1 MKVTRGELKQ
11 IINEELQLQLH
22 ENWLKNVAKSI
33 GNMLQKVTDGKK
45 GNMLVGDVLRQKLGI
60 EPDTGAGQELRKCML
75 QADRP
80 LSDLS
85 REMGKKIRD
94 KPEEVGLGPALKD
107 LGGDAVDIATSMPG
121 HFAAA
126 GKAYAGI
133 FKCLMSSPEVA
144 KKSKFGF
151 GPDDM
156 TDVSGVTTEQIIKE
170 AADPWTGRAAQPAVG
185 PFGTRMSAGSQ
196 ERVDTDLLAA
206 GDHEHSHKIIWDG
219 FVHDL
224 SPKSRQQIKK
234 MEDAAEVTLGR
245 HSKEFFMD
253 VPPVYAFLLRVVGKK
268 PWELPLQITGDRQRR
283 PSLKKYYDEFAR
295 VFRGESEP
303 MGAGDESEPRGAG
316 ADTQP
321 SAQTQWDPKLGAQ
334 PAKKDG
340 ESDEEYAARLKRAA
354 WSAKSRLREIIAE
367 ELKSILEG
375 K

>member
-11 IINEELQLQLH
+11 IINEEL
-22 ENWLKNVAKSI
+22 SR
-33 GNMLQKVTDGKK
+33 
-45 GNMLVGDVLRQKLGI
+45 LRH
-60 EPDTGAGQELRKCML
+60 D
-75 QADRP
+75 
-80 LSDLS
+80 
-85 REMGKKIRD
+85 
-94 KPEEVGLGPALKD
+94 
-107 LGGDAVDIATSMPG
+107 
-121 HFAAA
+121 
-126 GKAYAGI
+126 
-133 FKCLMSSPEVA
+133 
-144 KKSKFGF
+144 
-151 GPDDM
+151 
-156 TDVSGVTTEQIIKE
+156 IIKE

-206 GDHEHSHKIIWDG
+206 GDHEYSRKIIWDG

-303 MGAGDESEPRGAG
+303 RGAGAESEPRAT
-316 ADTQP
+316 AAVTP
-321 SAQTQWDPKLGAQ
+321 TPEPQWDPKLGAQ

-367 ELKSILEG
+367 ELKSILED